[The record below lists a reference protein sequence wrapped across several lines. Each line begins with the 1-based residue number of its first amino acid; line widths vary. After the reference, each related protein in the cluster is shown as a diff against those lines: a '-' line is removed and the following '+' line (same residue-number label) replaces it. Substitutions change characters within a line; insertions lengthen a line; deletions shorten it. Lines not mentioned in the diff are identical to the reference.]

1 MYLRA
6 EGGAMDW
13 DVSVTAPSTPEPPE
27 SDFGIAPG
35 GKAGAIDFS
44 PCLYLGPAGQRCP
57 RCATPSGFCAR
68 HQPNADSSS
77 TFQGS
82 FADKPL
88 LSPKRVG
95 AILTILALLW
105 PVLADLVRELIRYF
119 R

>member
-1 MYLRA
+1 
-6 EGGAMDW
+6 MDW
-13 DVSVTAPSTPEPPE
+13 DLSVTASSTPEPPE
-27 SDFGIAPG
+27 SDFGNAPG
-35 GKAGAIDFS
+35 GKQATIDLG

-57 RCATPSGFCAR
+57 RYSTPSGFCAR
-68 HQPNADSSS
+68 HQPNADSSG
-77 TFQGS
+77 TLQGS

-119 R
+119 H

>member
-1 MYLRA
+1 
-6 EGGAMDW
+6 MDW
-13 DVSVTAPSTPEPPE
+13 DVRVNAPATNEPPE
-27 SDFGIAPG
+27 SDFEIAPG
-35 GKAGAIDFS
+35 GKVAAIDLG
-44 PCLYLGPAGQRCP
+44 PCLYLGPAGQRC
-57 RCATPSGFCAR
+57 RSRATAPGFCVR
-68 HQPNADSSS
+68 HQPNAPSSN

-82 FADKPL
+82 FADQPL